1 MITKRKWY
9 DKDIETSLLGF
20 GCMRLKTKDGEID
33 EDKALSLIDKAYK
46 SGVNYFDTAMP
57 YTNGKNERFVGKALK
72 RYPRDSFYLA
82 TKFSMGSIKDKE
94 DALTIIDRQLAALQT
109 DYIDFYLLHAM
120 SKERFEQ
127 FKKWDMMKEILEWK
141 KQGKIRHIGFS
152 FHDSLEVFK
161 EMLDYYDWEFVQ
173 IQLNYMDIDI
183 QQGIEGYKLLEERKI
198 PCVVMEPVKGGKLAE
213 FNEEISR
220 EFTDYDNT
228 KSLASWA
235 LRYVAT
241 LEGVKVVLSGMNEE
255 EQVNDNLQ
263 TFSPF
268 IPLNDQE
275 QRIVSSV
282 RTKLK
287 SITKVGCT
295 SCKYCMPCPKG
306 VEIPSIFAIYN
317 DYGMYKNEAYSK
329 NNYQRFENANK
340 GISSCVG
347 CMLCASK
354 CPQGIN
360 PPEVFKKMKEEM
372 KFIK

>member
-1 MITKRKWY
+1 MVDNNEEKLDNKAN
-9 DKDIETSLLGF
+9 ETENN
-20 GCMRLKTKDGEID
+20 D
-33 EDKALSLIDKAYK
+33 
-46 SGVNYFDTAMP
+46 
-57 YTNGKNERFVGKALK
+57 
-72 RYPRDSFYLA
+72 
-82 TKFSMGSIKDKE
+82 
-94 DALTIIDRQLAALQT
+94 
-109 DYIDFYLLHAM
+109 DFI
-120 SKERFEQ
+120 SP
-127 FKKWDMMKEILEWK
+127 D
-141 KQGKIRHIGFS
+141 
-152 FHDSLEVFK
+152 
-161 EMLDYYDWEFVQ
+161 
-173 IQLNYMDIDI
+173 
-183 QQGIEGYKLLEERKI
+183 LLEEAE
-198 PCVVMEPVKGGKLAE
+198 VYLAE
-213 FNEEISR
+213 EESAESR
-220 EFTDYDNT
+220 EFIRDEEIKADGKLLHYT
-228 KSLASWA
+228 
-235 LRYVAT
+235 
-241 LEGVKVVLSGMNEE
+241 KVVLSGMNEE

-317 DYGMYKNEAYSK
+317 DYGMYKNETYSK

>member
-317 DYGMYKNEAYSK
+317 DYGMYKNETYSK